1 MPLAPSRAVLWLI
14 LALCACLLCS
24 CTEERL
30 PSGVVAEVNGRHVT
44 LRALNT
50 VLDSREMSY
59 AAVPQ
64 VETLQREY
72 GKVLAAYIL
81 YMLVDEEMTRRG
93 TGVSDAELDALV
105 DVVRRDYPEGG
116 FAEVVKEQG
125 IDMAE
130 WRLLLRYQRNLE
142 LFCSEVLLPR
152 GEVRE
157 EDVKAWF
164 ADNAALRHVPERA
177 NVRLLQ
183 AATNDALKQ
192 MCARGAPGP
201 DAPLPEGVTLVRG
214 ITFTAASL
222 LAQKEGKPLFREKA
236 PGACSEIV
244 PQDGAFTVLVL
255 DAILPPADLSMEE
268 MYAFYLENAL
278 GEAVHDEL
286 MAWLE
291 ERLQTARVRV
301 SSRLAPGFAA
311 IMREALE
318 EPRVPELVGPLPRG
332 QADRQIPARAED
344 VKPEDAKAG
353 GGKAGASG
361 ADAPKTGADTTDA
374 DVTGLPSLEVRMPR
388 GDAVL
393 PSLPPALPLPQPF
406 VVDGQTSE
414 GQGNEDQTVRDVAP
428 DPPDA
433 GTERP

>member
-1 MPLAPSRAVLWLI
+1 MPLAPLRAVLLPL

-30 PSGVVAEVNGRHVT
+30 PPGVVAEVNGRHVP

-50 VLDSREMSY
+50 VLDSREMGY

-93 TGVSDAELDALV
+93 MGVSDAELDALV
-105 DVVRRDYPEGG
+105 DTVRRDYPEGG
-116 FAEVVKEQG
+116 FAEVVKERG

-142 LFCSEVLLPR
+142 LFCADVLRPR
-152 GEVRE
+152 GAVRE

-164 ADNAALRHVPERA
+164 ASNAALRRVPERVS
-177 NVRLLQ
+177 VRLLQ
-183 AATNDALKQ
+183 AATSDGLKQ
-192 MCARGAPGP
+192 MCAKGVPRPGA
-201 DAPLPEGVTLVRG
+201 ALPEGVTLVREL
-214 ITFTAASL
+214 TFTAASV
-222 LAQKEGKPLFREKA
+222 LARMEGKPLFREKA
-236 PGACSEIV
+236 PGTCGEIV
-244 PQDGAFTVLVL
+244 PQDDTFTVLVL
-255 DAILPPADLSMEE
+255 DAFLPPTDLSAEE

-278 GEAVHDEL
+278 GEAVRDEL

-301 SSRLAPGFAA
+301 SSRLIPGFTA

-318 EPRVPELVGPLPRG
+318 EPRVPELVGPLPHG
-332 QADRQIPARAED
+332 QADRRTSARAGEGRA
-344 VKPEDAKAG
+344 E
-353 GGKAGASG
+353 ASG
-361 ADAPKTGADTTDA
+361 AGAPKTDA
-374 DVTGLPSLEVRMPR
+374 DEAGLPPLEVRMPK
-388 GDAVL
+388 GDAAL
-393 PSLPPALPLPQPF
+393 PVLPPALPLPQPF
-406 VVDGQTSE
+406 GVEGQDGGGQDSE
-414 GQGNEDQTVRDVAP
+414 GQTAQDAP
-428 DPPDA
+428 PAPSDA
-433 GTERP
+433 GADRP